1 MEDVEQ
7 AKVVR
12 LFVCFFSSLFFSF
25 YFLEIRYEI

>member
-12 LFVCFFSSLFFSF
+12 LFVCFFFLLSFFF
-25 YFLEIRYEI
+25 FFFGDKV

>member
-12 LFVCFFSSLFFSF
+12 LFVCFFFFSFFSF

>member
-12 LFVCFFSSLFFSF
+12 LFVCFFFFSF
-25 YFLEIRYEI
+25 FSFFLEIRYEI

>member
-12 LFVCFFSSLFFSF
+12 LFVCFFFFSLFF
-25 YFLEIRYEI
+25 FLFFGDKV

>member
-12 LFVCFFSSLFFSF
+12 LFVCFFFFALFFF
-25 YFLEIRYEI
+25 FFFGDKV

>member
-12 LFVCFFSSLFFSF
+12 LFVCFFFFLSFFLFIFGDKV
-25 YFLEIRYEI
+25 